1 MIVLIIAAL
10 QSDKERIH
18 RNEKTISKT
27 MTINI
32 EKLKK

>member
-18 RNEKTISKT
+18 RNEKTISK